1 MQISDLSRS
10 DVGQSRVRRKSASHE
25 FQNPSGRR
33 ARPEL
38 GSHGEEDR
46 GRHKLFYDYNK
57 ARGRLHL
64 YVSGEAAETIEKV
77 TERYTKYLRNVPL
90 CDKIH
95 MISFIKNTSRL
106 WPLTSDMN

>member
-38 GSHGEEDR
+38 GSHGEEDG

-57 ARGRLHL
+57 ARDRLHL
-64 YVSGEAAETIEKV
+64 YVSGEAAETIKKFQ
-77 TERYTKYLRNVPL
+77 RDTKYHRNVPL

-95 MISFIKNTSRL
+95 MI
-106 WPLTSDMN
+106 